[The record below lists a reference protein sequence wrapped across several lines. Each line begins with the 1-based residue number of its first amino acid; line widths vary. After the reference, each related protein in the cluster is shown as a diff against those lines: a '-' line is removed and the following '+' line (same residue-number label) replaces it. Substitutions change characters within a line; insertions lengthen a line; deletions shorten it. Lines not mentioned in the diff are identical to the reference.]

1 MRLDAD
7 TFLSLT
13 VPRVIT
19 ATAWFSALMAMLAWA
34 YLGGWWAFSYVI
46 GSAWMMA
53 NFALL
58 AAVIILVTSR
68 PKLNKLFLFT
78 IICAKIAVVSVVL
91 YWVFQIPNLRHL
103 GLAMGITTL
112 LVVILLK
119 AVGAA
124 VYPASKPPA
133 ETDNET
139 SR

>member
-1 MRLDAD
+1 MRITSD

-13 VPRVIT
+13 VPKILL
-19 ATAWFSALMAMLAWA
+19 ATGWFSALMALLAWA

-58 AAVIILVTSR
+58 AAVIILITSR

-119 AVGAA
+119 AVGASLF
-124 VYPASKPPA
+124 P
-133 ETDNET
+133 
-139 SR
+139 SRHRPTESE

>member
-1 MRLDAD
+1 MRLNAD

-13 VPRVIT
+13 VPRIIL
-19 ATAWFSALMAMLAWA
+19 ATGWFSALMALLAWA

-119 AVGAA
+119 AVGASA
-124 VYPASKPPA
+124 FPPRHRPT
-133 ETDNET
+133 EPE
-139 SR
+139 

>member
-1 MRLDAD
+1 VRFTAD

-13 VPRVIT
+13 VPRILL
-19 ATAWFSALMAMLAWA
+19 ATAWFSALMALLAWA

-68 PKLNKLFLFT
+68 PKPNKLFLFS
-78 IICAKIAVVSVVL
+78 IICAKIAVVSVIL
-91 YWVFQIPNLRHL
+91 YWVFQISNLRHL

-119 AVGAA
+119 AVGASA
-124 VYPASKPPA
+124 FPPRHRPT
-133 ETDNET
+133 EPE
-139 SR
+139 